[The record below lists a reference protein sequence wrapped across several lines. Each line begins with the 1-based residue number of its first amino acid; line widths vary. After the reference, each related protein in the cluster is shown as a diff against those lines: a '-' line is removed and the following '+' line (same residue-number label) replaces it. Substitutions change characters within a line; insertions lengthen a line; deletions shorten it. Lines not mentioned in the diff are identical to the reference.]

1 MKNNYEKPV
10 SELLEFGEADWRE
23 WDDYSV
29 FGFTK
34 EHIPELI
41 RLGKDRTLIIGAADA
56 ELGYA
61 ALWAPLHAWR
71 ALVQMQA
78 TEAIFPLLDVFDWG
92 DETDS
97 DLISEG
103 LSDAFRKFGPAVIEP
118 LAMFLHEPYH
128 NMWAYVSAP
137 EILGRIGVKHP
148 ESRDRVIEI
157 ITAALDEKYEH
168 NDGDIN
174 GYWISDLLDL
184 KAVESYPV
192 IKKAFDAKKVNLRI
206 VGDLEDVELEF
217 GMREKRDTPAP
228 NTPIS
233 PDLMRIFQEM
243 DSAQKAGRDGKN
255 VKKKEKNKQKQAK
268 KSRKRNRKKK

>member
-10 SELLEFGEADWRE
+10 SELLEFGEADWTE
-23 WDDYSV
+23 WDDYSA
-29 FGFTK
+29 FGFSQK
-34 EHIPELI
+34 HIPELI
-41 RLGKDRTLIIGAADA
+41 RLGKDRALIIGVDDA

-78 TEAIFPLLDVFDWG
+78 SEAIFPLLDVFDWT
-92 DETDS
+92 DEVDS

-103 LSDAFRKFGPAVIEP
+103 LSNAFQKFGSPVIEP

-128 NMWAYVSAP
+128 KMWAYVSAS

-148 ESRDRVIEI
+148 ETRDRVIEI

-192 IKKAFDAKKVNLRI
+192 IKKAFDAKNVNLRI
-206 VGDLEDVELEF
+206 AGDLEDVELEF

-233 PDLMRIFQEM
+233 PDLMRILQEM
-243 DSAQKAGRDGKN
+243 DAAKQDGK
-255 VKKKEKNKQKQAK
+255 KSRKEKNKQKQAK
-268 KSRKRNRKKK
+268 KSRKRKRKKK

>member
-10 SELLEFGEADWRE
+10 SELLEYGDADWTE
-23 WDDYSV
+23 WDDYSI

-34 EHIPELI
+34 EDIPELI
-41 RLGKDRTLIIGAADA
+41 RLGKDRELIVGADDA
-56 ELGYA
+56 ELAYA

-78 TEAIFPLLDVFDWG
+78 TEAIFPLLDVFDWTN
-92 DETDS
+92 EADS

-103 LSDAFRKFGPAVIEP
+103 LSDAFRKFGSAVIEP

-128 NMWAYVSAP
+128 NMWAYVSAS

-148 ESRDRVIEI
+148 ETRDRVIEI

-174 GYWISDLLDL
+174 GYWIADLLDL
-184 KAVESYPV
+184 KAVESYAV
-192 IKKAFDAKKVNLRI
+192 IKKAFVAKKVNLRI
-206 VGDLEDVELEF
+206 AGDLEDVELEF

-233 PDLMRIFQEM
+233 PDLMRILQEM
-243 DSAQKAGRDGKN
+243 DFAQKAGQDGK
-255 VKKKEKNKQKQAK
+255 KSKKEKNKQKQAK

>member
-10 SELLEFGEADWRE
+10 SELLEFGEADWTK
-23 WDDYSV
+23 WDDYSA
-29 FGFTK
+29 FGFTQ
-34 EHIPELI
+34 EHVPELI
-41 RLGKDRTLIIGAADA
+41 RLGKDRALIVGIDNDDIP
-56 ELGYA
+56 YA

-71 ALVQMQA
+71 TLVQMQA
-78 TEAIFPLLDVFDWG
+78 TEAIFPLLDVFDWSN
-92 DETDS
+92 ETDS

-128 NMWAYVSAP
+128 NMWAYVSTA

-148 ESRDRVIEI
+148 ENRDRVVNI
-157 ITAALDEKYEH
+157 ITTVLDEKYEY

-174 GYWISDLLDL
+174 GYWIADLLDL
-184 KAVESYPV
+184 KAVESYPI

-206 VGDLEDVELEF
+206 AGDLEDVELEF

-228 NTPIS
+228 NMPIP
-233 PDLMRIFQEM
+233 PDLMRAFQEL

-255 VKKKEKNKQKQAK
+255 AKKAKNKQKQAK